1 MSQLDI
7 MSEVARLEQ
16 MTVNEL
22 CDVYVEITGECAR
35 SRNKRYLIRRIAWQM
50 QARAEGG
57 LSDRA
62 KRRAAEIADDSQ
74 VRMTPPRHGLVG
86 GASAPTGSIN
96 EAPSDSRVPPPGNN
110 LMREYKGRAINVRV
124 LPDGFEYDGRRFRS
138 LSAVAKAVT
147 GSHIN
152 GFRFFKLRG
161 DE

>member
-22 CDVYVEITGECAR
+22 CDIYADITGECAR

-50 QARAEGG
+50 QARAERG
-57 LSDRA
+57 LSERA
-62 KRRAAEIADDSQ
+62 KQRAAELADDSQ
-74 VRMTPPRHGLVG
+74 VRTTPPRRYLAG
-86 GASAPTGSIN
+86 GVSATGGSIN
-96 EAPSDSRVPPPGNN
+96 EMPSDPRIPAPGND
-110 LMREYKGRAINVRV
+110 LVREYKGRAINVRV
-124 LPDGFEYDGRRFRS
+124 LADGFEYDGQRFRS